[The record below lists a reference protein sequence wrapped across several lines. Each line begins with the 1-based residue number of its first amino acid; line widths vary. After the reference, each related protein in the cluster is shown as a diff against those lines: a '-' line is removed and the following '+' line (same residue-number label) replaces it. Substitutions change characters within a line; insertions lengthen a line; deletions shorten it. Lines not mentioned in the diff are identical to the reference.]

1 MFQNIV
7 YSRCGNKSIM
17 ISKDIVVAIALS
29 SSTPRSMIKQKE
41 LTGETDLTRSKSTSD
56 LNLLFLF
63 LEI

>member
-7 YSRCGNKSIM
+7 YSRCGNKNIM